1 MNHPAYAVAR
11 IVAPTVAAHLQLHRA
26 ALPPSAGHLPLE
38 LLPTAD
44 DIEAL
49 IDTAFWAS
57 VRREEGYVP
66 KISLAFL
73 RPVPDIWPLT
83 FAQSIPLEPSALTR
97 LAAAVE
103 QPGVHLGVWPAEAA
117 TFHDDLAAS
126 TRQAG
131 AASQNDSG
139 ASARQATSNGL
150 AVWGA
155 THLIPPFCFVVEVVG
170 PGLLVLKH
178 RPRHESRKFV
188 NLAVLEGD
196 RIKIVDERASLI
208 ADCPALLTSMLGFDY
223 TWLSNDALNVQVQLA
238 LAMRR
243 HGRGGIL
250 LVVPTDSDEWRESIV
265 HPIRY
270 GVEPPFNELADILRR
285 HDRMPEHE
293 WTEAISRAIDALAGL
308 TAVDGATVM
317 TDRYELLAF
326 GAKIGRRDGGVA
338 VEEIVVTEPIV
349 DGRTERMH
357 PGQLGGTRHLAAAQF
372 VHDQRKAVALVASQD
387 GRFTIFAWSPCDEA
401 VHAHRVEVLLL

>member
-11 IVAPTVAAHLQLHRA
+11 TVAPTVAEHLRLHRA
-26 ALPPSAGHLPLE
+26 ALPPSPAEQPPLE

-44 DIEAL
+44 HIEAL
-49 IDTAFWAS
+49 VDTAFWAS

-73 RPVPDIWPLT
+73 RPLPDVWPLT
-83 FAQSIPLEPSALTR
+83 FATPLPLEPSALTR

-103 QPGVHLGVWPAEAA
+103 QPGIHLGVWPASAA
-117 TFHDDLAAS
+117 PFPDA
-126 TRQAG
+126 
-131 AASQNDSG
+131 
-139 ASARQATSNGL
+139 ASARQADLG
-150 AVWGA
+150 VWGT
-155 THLIPPFCFVVEVVG
+155 THHIPPFCFVVEVVG

-178 RPRHESRKFV
+178 RPRNESRKFV

-196 RIKIVDERASLI
+196 RIKIIDERASLV

-223 TWLSNDALNVQVQLA
+223 TWLSDDALNIQVQLA

-250 LVVPTDSDEWRESIV
+250 LVVPGNSDEWRESIV
-265 HPIRY
+265 HPIGY
-270 GVEPPFNELADILRR
+270 AVEPPFSELADILPR
-285 HDRMPEHE
+285 HDSMPEHE
-293 WTEAISRAIDALAGL
+293 WAEDISRAIDALAGL
-308 TAVDGATVM
+308 TAVDGATVI
-317 TDRYELLAF
+317 TDRYELHAF
-326 GAKIGRRDGGVA
+326 GAKIGRRDGGA
-338 VEEIVVTEPIV
+338 PVEEIVVTEPIV
-349 DGRTERMH
+349 GGAAERMH

-372 VHDQRKAVALVASQD
+372 VHDQRRAVALVASQD
-387 GRFTIFAWSPCDEA
+387 GRFTIFAWSPCDAA